1 MPIDVQIERD
11 LERLII
17 CSKADPWNILQPDR
31 KTSKIMRQK
40 IGKEPQILKHIK
52 EKLSLLLPKVP
63 FCTYIW
69 SNPKMH
75 VKSSFMDQLDE
86 PNQIISP
93 VKIILGK
100 KKYRNNQCDNRKC
113 KNNYEKTEETEFK
126 EQSTLPGEGS

>member
-17 CSKADPWNILQPDR
+17 CPKADPWNILQPDR
-31 KTSKIMRQK
+31 KPSKIMRQK

-100 KKYRNNQCDNRKC
+100 KKIQK
-113 KNNYEKTEETEFK
+113 
-126 EQSTLPGEGS
+126 